1 MPLAINFKSLWKI
14 LFNKFYRQIQSVD
27 CDLEE
32 IEIED
37 KRQEF
42 WFIS

>member
-1 MPLAINFKSLWKI
+1 MPLAINFLSLWKI
-14 LFNKFYRQIQSVD
+14 LFNKRYRQLTD

-32 IEIED
+32 IEIGD

-42 WFIS
+42 SVQFHK